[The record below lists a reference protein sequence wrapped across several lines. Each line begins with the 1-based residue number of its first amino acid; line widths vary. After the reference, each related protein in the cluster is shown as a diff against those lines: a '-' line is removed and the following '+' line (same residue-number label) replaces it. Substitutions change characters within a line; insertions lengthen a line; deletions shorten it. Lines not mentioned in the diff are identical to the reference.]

1 MNAASALRTSRPS
14 ILVVEDFDLLRSS
27 VMLWLK
33 NRFPSCLIHGVGSG
47 EEALEHARANSPDIV
62 LMDLDL
68 PGIDGLETTSRIK
81 AQAPETT
88 VVMLTMHD
96 TPGHRLA
103 AADAG
108 ASGYI
113 AKADMEEQLEATV
126 ARLLDLSRGTQ
137 S

>member
-1 MNAASALRTSRPS
+1 MNAASTVRTTRPS

-33 NRFPSCLIHGVGSG
+33 SRFPGCLVHGVGSG
-47 EEALEHARANSPDIV
+47 EAALEHARANCPDVV

-68 PGIDGLETTSRIK
+68 PGINGLETTTRIK
-81 AQAPETT
+81 AQAPETA

-103 AADAG
+103 AANAG
-108 ASGYI
+108 ATGYV
-113 AKADMEEQLEATV
+113 AKLDMEVQLEAAV
-126 ARLLDLSRGTQ
+126 GNLLKVRGGNP

>member
-1 MNAASALRTSRPS
+1 MNAASTLRTSRPS

-33 NRFPSCLIHGVGSG
+33 SRFPSCLIHGVGSG
-47 EEALEHARANSPDIV
+47 EAALEHARANSPSVV

-68 PGIDGLETTSRIK
+68 PGINGLEATSRIR
-81 AQAPETT
+81 AQAPGTA

-103 AADAG
+103 AANAG
-108 ASGYI
+108 ATGYV
-113 AKADMEEQLEATV
+113 AKLDMEEQLEATV
-126 ARLLDLSRGTQ
+126 GRLLNLSGGTP